1 VKVTL
6 RQIEAFLA
14 VADELHFGRAAERLH
29 VSPPWLSQTVKDL
42 ERALG
47 VELLTR
53 TTRSVG
59 LTEAGAIF
67 ASMAGRAVHDL
78 ETAVASVVGQGR
90 RSQRAITLGYTIGA
104 GLDVVPGLLRTFAA
118 RHPDVPVSTR
128 EFDFSDPAA
137 GLREREVDIAVVRPP
152 IGLSG
157 LVSINLF
164 SEPRVACL
172 PEGHPL
178 ADRAEVLVDELLGEP
193 IVAAPLSPGPWRDYW
208 ILSDYRTSPA
218 LVVDEAPTFEAEL
231 HLIARGVGISI
242 TAMTAARWYRR
253 PGVAFVPIAD
263 LDPCHVALAWWP
275 DSTTHVADLVAIA
288 SSVSDQADTPT
299 APVLARS
306 RARVGGQGSGLW
318 RAGGAA
324 PAS

>member
-14 VADELHFGRAAERLH
+14 VADERHFGRAAERLH
-29 VSPPWLSQTVKDL
+29 VSPPWLSQTIKDL

-53 TTRSVG
+53 TTRSVV
-59 LTEAGAIF
+59 LTEAGVIL
-67 ASMAGRAVHDL
+67 ASMAGRAVRDL
-78 ETAVASVVGQGR
+78 ETALASVAGR
-90 RSQRAITLGYTIGA
+90 GHRSKRVIQLGYTIGA

-118 RHPDVPVSTR
+118 RHPDVPVITR

-152 IGLSG
+152 IGLGG

-178 ADRAEVLVDELLGEP
+178 ADRAEVYVNELLDEP
-193 IVAAPLSPGPWRDYW
+193 IVAAPPSPGPWRDYW
-208 ILSDYRTSPA
+208 ILADYRTSPA
-218 LVVDEAPTFEAEL
+218 MVVAEAPTFEAEL
-231 HLIARGVGISI
+231 HLIARGAGISI
-242 TAMTAARWYRR
+242 TAMAAARWYRR

-263 LDPCHVALAWWP
+263 LEPCQVALAWWP

-288 SSVSDQADTPT
+288 SSVPDQAG
-299 APVLARS
+299 APDLPALAPGVSGRS
-306 RARVGGQGSGLW
+306 PG
-318 RAGGAA
+318 
-324 PAS
+324 

>member
-1 VKVTL
+1 
-6 RQIEAFLA
+6 
-14 VADELHFGRAAERLH
+14 VADERHFGRAAERLH
-29 VSPPWLSQTVKDL
+29 VSPPWLSQTIKDL

-47 VELLTR
+47 AELLTR

-78 ETAVASVVGQGR
+78 ETAVASVAGRGR
-90 RSQRAITLGYTIGA
+90 RSERAITLGYTIGA
-104 GLDVVPGLLRTFAA
+104 GLDVVPGLLRTFTA
-118 RHPDVPVSTR
+118 RHPDVRVLTR

-137 GLREREVDIAVVRPP
+137 GLRERKVDIAVVRPP
-152 IGLSG
+152 IGLTG
-157 LVSINLF
+157 LVSINVF

-178 ADRAEVLVDELLGEP
+178 AGRAEVHVDELLGEP
-193 IVAAPLSPGPWRDYW
+193 IIAAPLSPGPWRDYW

-218 LVVDEAPTFEAEL
+218 LVVAEAPTFEAEL
-231 HLIARGVGISI
+231 HLIARGVGISVS
-242 TAMTAARWYRR
+242 AMTAARWYRR
-253 PGVAFVPIAD
+253 PGVAFVPITD

-288 SSVSDQADTPT
+288 SSVPDHADQET
-299 APVLARS
+299 APVPAR
-306 RARVGGQGSGLW
+306 G
-318 RAGGAA
+318 RAGTGRGVSGRS
-324 PAS
+324 PG

>member
-14 VADELHFGRAAERLH
+14 VADERHFGRAAERLH
-29 VSPPWLSQTVKDL
+29 VSSPWLSQTIKDL
-42 ERALG
+42 ERTLG
-47 VELLTR
+47 VKLLAR
-53 TTRSVG
+53 TTRSVEV
-59 LTEAGAIF
+59 TEAGVIL

-78 ETAVASVVGQGR
+78 ETALASVAAKGQ

-118 RHPDVPVSTR
+118 LHPDVLVITR

-157 LVSINLF
+157 LVSVNLF

-172 PEGHPL
+172 PEGHAL
-178 ADRAEVLVDELLGEP
+178 AGRAEVYVNELLGEP

-218 LVVDEAPTFEAEL
+218 LVVAEAPTFEAEL
-231 HLIARGVGISI
+231 HLIARGAGIS
-242 TAMTAARWYRR
+242 
-253 PGVAFVPIAD
+253 
-263 LDPCHVALAWWP
+263 
-275 DSTTHVADLVAIA
+275 
-288 SSVSDQADTPT
+288 
-299 APVLARS
+299 
-306 RARVGGQGSGLW
+306 
-318 RAGGAA
+318 
-324 PAS
+324 

>member
-14 VADELHFGRAAERLH
+14 VADERHFGRAAARLH
-29 VSPPWLSQTVKDL
+29 VSPPWLSQTIKDL

-53 TTRSVG
+53 TTRSVI
-59 LTEAGAIF
+59 LTEAGVIL
-67 ASMAGRAVHDL
+67 ASMAGRAVRDL
-78 ETAVASVVGQGR
+78 ETALASVAGR
-90 RSQRAITLGYTIGA
+90 GHRSKRAIQLGYTIGA

-118 RHPDVPVSTR
+118 RHPDVPVITR
-128 EFDFSDPAA
+128 EYDFSDPAA

-178 ADRAEVLVDELLGEP
+178 ADRAEVYVNELLGEP
-193 IVAAPLSPGPWRDYW
+193 IVAAPISPGPWRDYW

-218 LVVDEAPTFEAEL
+218 LVVAEAPTFEAEL
-231 HLIARGVGISI
+231 HLIARGAGISI
-242 TAMTAARWYRR
+242 TAMAAARWYRR
-253 PGVAFVPIAD
+253 PGVVFVPIAD
-263 LDPCHVALAWWP
+263 LEPCQVALAWWP

-288 SSVSDQADTPT
+288 SSVPDHADAQDLPAL
-299 APVLARS
+299 APGVSGRS
-306 RARVGGQGSGLW
+306 PG
-318 RAGGAA
+318 
-324 PAS
+324 

>member
-1 VKVTL
+1 
-6 RQIEAFLA
+6 
-14 VADELHFGRAAERLH
+14 VADERHFGRAAERLH
-29 VSPPWLSQTVKDL
+29 VSPPWLSQTIKDL

-47 VELLTR
+47 AELLTR

-78 ETAVASVVGQGR
+78 ETAVASVAGRGR
-90 RSQRAITLGYTIGA
+90 RSERAITLGYTIGA
-104 GLDVVPGLLRTFAA
+104 GLDVVPGLLRTFTA
-118 RHPDVPVSTR
+118 RHPDVRVFTR

-137 GLREREVDIAVVRPP
+137 GLRERKVDIAVVRPP
-152 IGLSG
+152 IGLTG
-157 LVSINLF
+157 LVSINVF

-178 ADRAEVLVDELLGEP
+178 AGRAEVHVDELLGEP
-193 IVAAPLSPGPWRDYW
+193 IIAAPLSPGPWRDYW

-218 LVVDEAPTFEAEL
+218 LVVAEAPTFEAEL
-231 HLIARGVGISI
+231 HLIARGVGISVS
-242 TAMTAARWYRR
+242 AMTAARWYRR
-253 PGVAFVPIAD
+253 PGVAFVPITD

-288 SSVSDQADTPT
+288 SSVPDHADEEAATVP
-299 APVLARS
+299 AR
-306 RARVGGQGSGLW
+306 G
-318 RAGGAA
+318 RAGTGRGVSGRS
-324 PAS
+324 PG

>member
-1 VKVTL
+1 LNVTL
-6 RQIEAFLA
+6 RQVEAFLA
-14 VADELHFGRAAERLH
+14 VAETRHFGRAAERLH

-47 VELLTR
+47 VELLAR

-59 LTEAGAIF
+59 LTEAGVIF
-67 ASMAGRAVHDL
+67 ASMAGQAVHDL
-78 ETAVASVVGQGR
+78 ETAVSSVAGRGR

-104 GLDVVPGLLRTFAA
+104 GLDVFPGLLRTFSAK
-118 RHPDVPVSTR
+118 HPDVPVSTR

-152 IGLSG
+152 TGLSG
-157 LVSINLF
+157 LVSITVF
-164 SEPRVACL
+164 TEPRVACL

-178 ADRAEVLVDELLGEP
+178 ADRAEVYVDELLGEP
-193 IVAAPLSPGPWRDYW
+193 IIAAPSSPGPWRDYW

-218 LVVDEAPTFEAEL
+218 MVVAEAPTFEAEM
-231 HLIARGVGISI
+231 HLISRGVGISI
-242 TAMTAARWYRR
+242 SAMTAARWYRR

-263 LDPCHVALAWWP
+263 LEPCHVALAWWP

-288 SSVSDQADTPT
+288 SSVPQQADEQSP
-299 APVLARS
+299 PPARS
-306 RARVGGQGSGLW
+306 RARGGGDG
-318 RAGGAA
+318 
-324 PAS
+324 PAT